1 MMSIQLLKLCSKC
14 GEVIEHGN
22 GTVRWGMSEKIHNL
36 RGNGYFVNEPNYELM
51 AKAFTEL
58 YFSFTKGGSGDVEFD
73 KLGTIA
79 LFSALA
85 NDEEGK
91 QMELDKMRAHVK
103 RLKNEKRNR

>member
-1 MMSIQLLKLCSKC
+1 MKKSKPRK
-14 GEVIEHGN
+14 E
-22 GTVRWGMSEKIHNL
+22 L

-58 YFSFTKGGSGDVEFD
+58 YFSFTNGGSGDVEFD

-91 QMELDKMRAHVK
+91 QKELDKMRAHVK
-103 RLKNEKRNR
+103 RLKKDKKEIDKVLSWSSSLPSACRVPIKREANKT

>member
-1 MMSIQLLKLCSKC
+1 MKKSKP
-14 GEVIEHGN
+14 
-22 GTVRWGMSEKIHNL
+22 RKKL

-91 QMELDKMRAHVK
+91 QKELDKMRAHVK
-103 RLKNEKRNR
+103 RLKNEKKK

>member
-1 MMSIQLLKLCSKC
+1 
-14 GEVIEHGN
+14 
-22 GTVRWGMSEKIHNL
+22 
-36 RGNGYFVNEPNYELM
+36 M

-91 QMELDKMRAHVK
+91 
-103 RLKNEKRNR
+103 NRN